1 MAMSASPLKREAA
14 LTRYN
19 SERAETP
26 LIAESYSGEP
36 EIGWRPIASF
46 DSAYT
51 ARKKP
56 CANKKKSIA

>member
-1 MAMSASPLKREAA
+1 VEVGAFLLKHDVA
-14 LTRYN
+14 LSKYN

-26 LIAESYSGEP
+26 LIAESHSGEP
-36 EIGWRPIASF
+36 EIEWRPTASF

-56 CANKKKSIA
+56 SSNKEKSIA